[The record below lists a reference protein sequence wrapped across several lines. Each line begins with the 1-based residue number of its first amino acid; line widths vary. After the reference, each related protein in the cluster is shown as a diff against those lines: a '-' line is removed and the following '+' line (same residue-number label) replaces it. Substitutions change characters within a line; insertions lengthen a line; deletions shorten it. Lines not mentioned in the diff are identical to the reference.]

1 MAVKILRDKEPIGDS
16 LPMLH
21 RDFQVL
27 EMKPIVRKKRTPE
40 EKAARAARIEERK
53 KKAAKGEKPDPDDE
67 DDEDDD
73 DGGENSDDT
82 GNEGKEAAGK
92 RDNDRFDISISSEY
106 PVERWFGREILDH
119 SAAAV
124 DLSRAKLGMSFLDSH
139 DAKSIVGIVENV
151 KVGDDKVLRG
161 KVRFSRSA
169 PAQQI
174 KTDILDGIRRFISVG
189 YSVNEYSLDT
199 SSKTEGDTYRATR
212 WTPMEA
218 SSVGVP
224 ADPTVGN
231 DRKVGD
237 RLFTV
242 SIRGAVAPEVKNPAS
257 EPNPSRE
264 VTVTEEEKK
273 ALAAASAASRTA
285 AAEILRLGKV
295 HSIEHDVVMKAV
307 EEGRSLDEFSRTCL
321 EIVGSRGGKPAAP
334 AAAENADRIDLN
346 DREQGEYNIARGI
359 MTCVRNDEMSKA
371 GTSKRDNCFELEIS
385 EQIEKNWTGKRHGG
399 LFVPWS
405 IRHASPDLT
414 PELRAKY
421 QGRMKDLQKRAGL
434 DSGTATAGQEL
445 KFTEPGEF
453 IQFLY
458 NSMRVKELG
467 ARTIAGLRDNV
478 SYPKQTGKATGSWVG
493 ENPGSD
499 VADSALTLGSIASS
513 PKTYQSSSSYSRQ
526 LLAQAVVDVDTLVRE
541 DLGRDLALAVDS
553 VAILGGGSNQPSGIG
568 ATSGVQ
574 SYTAIADAGN
584 GGALAWDDIVK
595 MSELLEDAN
604 ADQLG
609 DGAWLATPGIKSS
622 LKRTARLGN
631 TIGLPIWADDSTVD
645 GYRARSSNQVKKNT
659 TKGSSGATLHTIIR
673 GIFET
678 MVIGMWGSG
687 FELVVDPYRLKKQ
700 GMIELTTF
708 MLTDVVL
715 KYPVAFVVCTA
726 VVTT

>member
-1 MAVKILRDKEPIGDS
+1 MNPIAEREKEQLGTS
-16 LPMLH
+16 LPMLS

-27 EMKPIVRKKRTPE
+27 EMVPIKRLSPAEREALALRRKAKKDAGE
-40 EKAARAARIEERK
+40 E
-53 KKAAKGEKPDPDDE
+53 PDPDDE
-67 DDEDDD
+67 DDDTE
-73 DGGENSDDT
+73 ENSDDA

-92 RDNDRFDISISSEY
+92 RDADRFAISISSEF
-106 PVERWFGREILDH
+106 PVSRWFGQEILDH
-119 SAAAV
+119 SAGAV
-124 DLSRAKLGMSFLDSH
+124 DLSRAKLGLSFLDSH
-139 DAKSIVGIVENV
+139 DAKSVIGIVENV
-151 KVGDDKVLRG
+151 KVGDDKKLRG

-189 YSVNEYSLDT
+189 YMVNEYTLEK
-199 SSKTEGDTYRATR
+199 SSKDEGETYRATK
-212 WTPMEA
+212 WMPMEA

-231 DRKVGD
+231 DRKAGD
-237 RLFTV
+237 RQYPVLV
-242 SIRGAVAPEVKNPAS
+242 RSANPAS
-257 EPNPSRE
+257 EPNLKE
-264 VTVTEEEKK
+264 VKVEPGNAATQVTE
-273 ALAAASAASRTA
+273 SRTA
-285 AAEILRLGKV
+285 AAEIIRLGKV
-295 HSIEHDVVMKAV
+295 HGIEHDKVVEFVSNGKSV
-307 EEGRSLDEFSRTCL
+307 DEFSRFAL
-321 EIVGSRGGKPAAP
+321 DEVGKRGAQPLRQVP
-334 AAAENADRIDLN
+334 AENQDRLELTDK
-346 DREQGEYNIARGI
+346 EQKEYNLARGV
-359 MTCVRNDEMSKA
+359 MTAVRNIEAASSG
-371 GTSKRDNCFELEIS
+371 GTSKRENSFEMEIS
-385 EQIEKNWTGKRHGG
+385 DTIEKEWKGARHGG
-399 LFVPWS
+399 LFIPWS
-405 IRHASPDLT
+405 IRHAMT

-421 QGRMKDLQKRAGL
+421 PNLFQKRAGL

-499 VADSALTLGSIASS
+499 VADSALTLGSISSS

-541 DLGRDLALAVDS
+541 DLARDMALAVDS
-553 VAILGGGSNQPSGIG
+553 VAIVGGGSNQPTGIVG
-568 ATSGVQ
+568 TSGVQ
-574 SYTAIADAGN
+574 SYVAIADSGN

-604 ADQLG
+604 AETLG
-609 DGAWLATPGIKSS
+609 DGAWLTTPGIKSS

-645 GYRARSSNQVKKNT
+645 GYRARSSNQVAKNN
-659 TKGSSGATLHTIIR
+659 TKGSSGATLHTLIR

-708 MLTDVVL
+708 MLTDVTL
-715 KYPVAFVVCTA
+715 KYPVAFVVA
-726 VVTT
+726 KYIVTT